1 VAKVINIPLVI
12 TEQYP
17 MRSMG
22 KTVAEID
29 TSKAIVIVQR
39 SRFSMIVP
47 EVERQ
52 LQKLCDGILE
62 TIVLFGMEVSKLS

>member
-1 VAKVINIPLVI
+1 MAKVINIPLVI